1 MNGDVVFP
9 RLSLR
14 LELDQDAYMEGD
26 PVYALVCVSNQDTVG
41 FRDLA
46 DMEPT
51 GHFLGLDIQSGV
63 RQLRRRIDS
72 EIGYSLEG
80 LELEPGGCACEV
92 VKVSYVY
99 GQSQDGWGQ
108 GRLPPGQYR
117 VMAHFAAR
125 LGFFGLSQVWVRSD
139 TVTFRVVPRTVP
151 AGNVTLDSLLQ
162 VTEERLSTARVLE
175 IAQSTRRDHL
185 GPHDP
190 DVAAAVQVNHRIR
203 ARRIGD
209 AEKRKWIAELKAKAE
224 SDDVRCVLDTMDRKI
239 SQKRFYWSYGP

>member
-1 MNGDVVFP
+1 MSGPWTNRLAVRFARGILVSLPIALSGCGAAGPHPHPDIGLEAAQGGSMNGDVVFP

-99 GQSQDGWGQ
+99 GAKP
-108 GRLPPGQYR
+108 R
-117 VMAHFAAR
+117 R
-125 LGFFGLSQVWVRSD
+125 LGPRSASAWA
-139 TVTFRVVPRTVP
+139 VPRDGPFCRSARIFRAISGLGAERYGDLPRGSAHSAGRECDAGFP
-151 AGNVTLDSLLQ
+151 ASGHGGAPFDRS
-162 VTEERLSTARVLE
+162 SAR
-175 IAQSTRRDHL
+175 D
-185 GPHDP
+185 
-190 DVAAAVQVNHRIR
+190 R
-203 ARRIGD
+203 AIH
-209 AEKRKWIAELKAKAE
+209 
-224 SDDVRCVLDTMDRKI
+224 
-239 SQKRFYWSYGP
+239 P